1 VDEHQRITVF
11 NAAAARMF
19 GCSAEE
25 AIGDS
30 LDRFIPEQFRD
41 AHRRHVEGF
50 GRAQVTRRSMGSLG
64 AVFGLRANGEQF
76 PIEASISQ
84 IEADGQ
90 KYFTVILRDITN
102 RQRAEEELRQE
113 RDKARQYLDVVE
125 VMLVVLGKDAEI
137 VQINRKGCEVLQ
149 CDERELIGENWFDVC
164 IPAEERPFVQAV
176 FRRVIAGEVDQDE
189 YIENKVFTKGGEE
202 RLIRWHNVALRDAAG
217 NVTGTLS
224 SGEDITE
231 QKKLEAQFLR
241 AQRLESIGTLASGIA
256 HDLNNILSPITMGI
270 QLLRMKR
277 NDESAERLLD
287 VMMQNAQR
295 GADLIKQVL
304 SFARGGGA
312 QKIAL
317 QPNHLIKE
325 IIKVLQETL
334 PKNIGVKQMLA
345 TELAAVEGD
354 PTQLHQVLMNLSVN
368 ARDAMLQG
376 GTLRIA
382 AENVLLD
389 EHAARMFPEAKP
401 GRYVLISVADTGA
414 GIPPEILDRIFDP
427 FFTTKEPG
435 KGTGLGLATALGIVK
450 NHGGFINVY
459 SEFGKGTRFLVYLPA
474 LASGQPAQA
483 TTGAADLPAGHG
495 EMILVVDDEAH
506 IREITRTMLESFG
519 YRALTAAE
527 GTEGIA
533 LYAEHRNAIA
543 AVLTD
548 MMMPSM
554 DGPAMVRELRK
565 INPRV
570 KIIASSG
577 LAEGGRAADATA
589 LGIETFLSKPYTA
602 ESLLRALAGLIGQDA
617 QPEQRGAG

>member
-1 VDEHQRITVF
+1 
-11 NAAAARMF
+11 
-19 GCSAEE
+19 
-25 AIGDS
+25 
-30 LDRFIPEQFRD
+30 
-41 AHRRHVEGF
+41 
-50 GRAQVTRRSMGSLG
+50 
-64 AVFGLRANGEQF
+64 
-76 PIEASISQ
+76 
-84 IEADGQ
+84 
-90 KYFTVILRDITN
+90 
-102 RQRAEEELRQE
+102 
-113 RDKARQYLDVVE
+113 
-125 VMLVVLGKDAEI
+125 
-137 VQINRKGCEVLQ
+137 
-149 CDERELIGENWFDVC
+149 
-164 IPAEERPFVQAV
+164 
-176 FRRVIAGEVDQDE
+176 
-189 YIENKVFTKGGEE
+189 
-202 RLIRWHNVALRDAAG
+202 
-217 NVTGTLS
+217 
-224 SGEDITE
+224 
-231 QKKLEAQFLR
+231 
-241 AQRLESIGTLASGIA
+241 
-256 HDLNNILSPITMGI
+256 
-270 QLLRMKR
+270 
-277 NDESAERLLD
+277 
-287 VMMQNAQR
+287 
-295 GADLIKQVL
+295 
-304 SFARGGGA
+304 
-312 QKIAL
+312 
-317 QPNHLIKE
+317 
-325 IIKVLQETL
+325 
-334 PKNIGVKQMLA
+334 
-345 TELAAVEGD
+345 
-354 PTQLHQVLMNLSVN
+354 
-368 ARDAMLQG
+368 
-376 GTLRIA
+376 
-382 AENVLLD
+382 
-389 EHAARMFPEAKP
+389 MFPEAKP